1 MTTLIRHSRITI
13 DVKVTLPIPGGGME
27 GGGAGALGPGGGG
40 AIGPGGGGG
49 GGPPLISIVGGGP
62 INKIKNSCH
71 EARNFRIGSWQ
82 VSKV

>member
-1 MTTLIRHSRITI
+1 MYIIH
-13 DVKVTLPIPGGGME
+13 VKATLPIPGGGTD

-62 INKIKNSCH
+62 VNKIKIIIMRLETSRLVYGKFYGMISIH
-71 EARNFRIGSWQ
+71 S
-82 VSKV
+82 